1 MPPIP
6 EPGTTYTYER
16 TFTAA
21 DVAAFA
27 AVSGDR
33 QDRHTD
39 PDEGPPM
46 VHGLLTATLPTKIGG
61 DLELLARRMTFEFVA
76 PVYAGEPVT
85 CEATVVETEPRDGAG
100 ADLTIDVECRKGPDE
115 TVLRGEIEAVIRE

>member
-6 EPGTTYTYER
+6 EPGTTETDER
-16 TFTAA
+16 TFTEA

-39 PDEGPPM
+39 PDE
-46 VHGLLTATLPTKIGG
+46 
-61 DLELLARRMTFEFVA
+61 
-76 PVYAGEPVT
+76 
-85 CEATVVETEPRDGAG
+85 
-100 ADLTIDVECRKGPDE
+100 